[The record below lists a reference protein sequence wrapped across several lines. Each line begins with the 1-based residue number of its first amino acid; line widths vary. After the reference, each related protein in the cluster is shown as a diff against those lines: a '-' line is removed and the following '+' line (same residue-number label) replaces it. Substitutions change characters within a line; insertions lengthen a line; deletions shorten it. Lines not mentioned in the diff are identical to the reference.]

1 MFRIHKVFDVTT
13 PTNKQLLSQVQA
25 MLRVQFNDLSEKD
38 IAKLPSQLAN
48 PLKYRFRSILLVAED
63 GDATVRGFAMLLHAP
78 DLEFSYLDYVC
89 AGRGETGGG
98 IGGALYSRVREE
110 AFQLG
115 VCGIFLECL
124 PDDPALSPDPGI
136 RKQNVARLRFY
147 ERYGARPIAN
157 TAYETP
163 LTENDTDPPYLVF
176 DNLGQDD
183 KVLERE
189 QARKIIRAILD
200 RKYANVCSP
209 EYIEKI
215 VKSIKDNPVR
225 LREPR
230 YIKEPDKAAEH
241 RPRQRRIALIVND
254 KHAIHHVNDRGYVE
268 APVRIQSIT
277 KELDRTQLF
286 ETIQARKF
294 GIGVIEQVHK
304 PEFVQFLKL
313 ACENVPP
320 GKSVY
325 PYVFPVR
332 NHSRPP
338 KELPLRAG
346 YYCIDTFTP
355 LNANAYKAA
364 RRSVDCAMTGA
375 DCLLDGNRAAYA
387 LVRPPGHHAEHEAFG
402 GFCYFN
408 SSAIAAHHL
417 SQHGRVVL
425 LDIDYH
431 HGNGA
436 QDIFYKRKDVFTI
449 SLHGHPRY
457 SYPYFSGF
465 DDEKGEDEGKGFNL
479 NYPLQENLDGPQYRK
494 VLAEALT
501 KLQKFKPQFLVL
513 ALGLDTA
520 KGDPTG
526 SFRLMT
532 KDFRENGRMI
542 GALGLPT
549 LVVQEGG
556 YKTQTL
562 GVNARHFFT
571 GLWEGMPGTPA
582 VAPARKSKQK

>member
-13 PTNKQLLSQVQA
+13 PTNRQLLSQVQA
-25 MLRVQFNDLSEKD
+25 MLRVQFNALSEKD
-38 IAKLPSQLAN
+38 IAKLPAQLAN
-48 PLKYRFRSILLVAED
+48 PLKYGFHSILLVAEN
-63 GDATVRGFAMLLHAP
+63 GNATVRGFAMLLHAP
-78 DLEFSYLDYVC
+78 DLEFCFLDYIC
-89 AGRGETGGG
+89 AGRGETGSG
-98 IGGALYSRVREE
+98 IGGALYEKVREE

-115 VCGIFLECL
+115 VCGIFMECL
-124 PDDPALSPDPGI
+124 PDDPKQSPDPAI
-136 RKQNVARLRFY
+136 RRQNAARLRFY
-147 ERYGARPIAN
+147 ERFAARPIVN

-163 LTENDTDPPYLVF
+163 LTERATDPPYLVF
-176 DNLGQDD
+176 DNLGQGD
-183 KVLERE
+183 KPLKRN
-189 QARKIIRAILD
+189 QARKIVRAILE
-200 RKYANVCSP
+200 RKYGNVCPP
-209 EYIEKI
+209 EYVEK
-215 VKSIKDNPVR
+215 VVRSIKDDPVR

-230 YIKEPDKAAEH
+230 YVKSPEKSAQH
-241 RPRQRRIALIVND
+241 QPRQRKIALIVND
-254 KHAIHHVNDRGYVE
+254 RHAIHHVNDRGYVE

-277 KELDRTQLF
+277 KELDRTPLF
-286 ETIQARKF
+286 DTISPRNF

-304 PEFVQFLKL
+304 PEFVEFLRK
-313 ACENVPP
+313 ACANVPS

-332 NHSRPP
+332 NRARPP

-375 DCLLDGNRAAYA
+375 EYLLDGGRAAYA

-408 SSAIAAHHL
+408 SSAISAHHL
-417 SQHGRVVL
+417 SQRGRVAL

-436 QDIFYKRKDVFTI
+436 QDIFYRRKDVYTI
-449 SLHGHPRY
+449 SIHGHPRY

-465 DDEKGEDEGKGFNL
+465 EDEKGEGEGRGYNRNF
-479 NYPLQENLDGPQYRK
+479 PLQENLDGEQYRK
-494 VLAEALT
+494 VLADALARIRR
-501 KLQKFKPQFLVL
+501 FSPQFLVL

-532 KDFRENGRMI
+532 KDFCENGRMI
-542 GALGLPT
+542 GNLDLPT

-556 YKTQTL
+556 YRTQTL
-562 GVNARHFFT
+562 GANARHFFT
-571 GLWEGMPGTPA
+571 GLWEGMSETSAKGQNQ
-582 VAPARKSKQK
+582 KSKAR